1 MQIKTN
7 TENNSVTFNFESDE
21 EVSRFI
27 AMFLGSDFFYDAS
40 LANAMEKIAQNV
52 KGAQSKI
59 ADFAIGD
66 SVVLA
71 PNFNSAAIGT
81 VVGVSLDK
89 NRLVVEWNNGKIA
102 THLTEVS
109 DVSILRKE

>member
-1 MQIKTN
+1 MQIKSN
-7 TENNSVTFNFESDE
+7 TENNSVTFNFESEE
-21 EVSRFI
+21 EVSHFT
-27 AMFLGSDFFYDAS
+27 AMVLGSDFFYDKS

-81 VVGVSLDK
+81 VVGISLNKD
-89 NRLVVEWNNGKIA
+89 RLIVEMKHEQLPTWIV
-102 THLTEVS
+102 EIS
-109 DVSILRKE
+109 DVSILRKK